1 MKIKKIIPKEPL
13 VSIIMNCHN
22 GEKYLKK
29 SVSSIINQSYR
40 NWELIFWDNKS
51 SDNSAKILKNF
62 KDINGM
68 NYMDLD
74 ALWDTLKNKCHKKNI
89 LEKFDP
95 EYWTK
100 R

>member
-1 MKIKKIIPKEPL
+1 
-13 VSIIMNCHN
+13 
-22 GEKYLKK
+22 
-29 SVSSIINQSYR
+29 
-40 NWELIFWDNKS
+40 
-51 SDNSAKILKNF
+51 
-62 KDINGM
+62 M
-68 NYMDLD
+68 NYIDLD